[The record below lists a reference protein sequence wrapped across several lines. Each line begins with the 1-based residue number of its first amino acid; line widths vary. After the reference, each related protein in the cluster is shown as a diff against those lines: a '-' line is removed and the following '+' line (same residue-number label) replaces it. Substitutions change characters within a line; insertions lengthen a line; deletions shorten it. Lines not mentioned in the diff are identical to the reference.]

1 MGRSAKRTSIPV
13 CPYCGLNAE
22 LVDGLAVYRKSYGM
36 LWICQPCQA
45 WVGVHKDSKSNK
57 PLGTLANAEL
67 RKLRSE
73 THKAF
78 DPFWEALA
86 ASGRIRSKA
95 RHDTYRKLAV
105 ELGIATKQC
114 HVAQFDEVMC
124 RKSLEICAGWKRAAA
139 EATAQRDSPLPG

>member
-1 MGRSAKRTSIPV
+1 MTPIPV

-22 LVDGLAVYRKSYGM
+22 LVDAIVVYRKSYGM

-45 WVGVHKDSKSNK
+45 WVGVHKNSKSSK

-78 DPFWEALA
+78 DPFWEALVA
-86 ASGRIRSKA
+86 GGCVRGKA
-95 RHDTYRKLAV
+95 RHDTYRKLAAV
-105 ELGIATKQC
+105 MGIATKQC
-114 HVAQFDEVMC
+114 HVAQFNETLCQRVLEV
-124 RKSLEICAGWKRAAA
+124 CAGWKRAAD
-139 EATAQRDSPLPG
+139 EAAALEH